1 MHEGSRRAAAC
12 RTPVEMMYQPTGT
25 LARVSEIPT
34 LTPEQL
40 QAWQHFQQMHEVLQS
55 RLGQLLQTRSNLSNA
70 DYTVL
75 VVLSEAPGRRC
86 RVYELG
92 RMIGWEKSRLHHQ
105 LSRMC
110 GRGLVTREPDPD
122 APRAMHAVLTDAGF
136 AAIAEAA
143 PEHGRDVQRLF
154 FDPLTDDQVA
164 HVAAI
169 AERVLEGLL
178 APECPTP
185 PPEASDRG

>member
-1 MHEGSRRAAAC
+1 
-12 RTPVEMMYQPTGT
+12 
-25 LARVSEIPT
+25 
-34 LTPEQL
+34 
-40 QAWQHFQQMHEVLQS
+40 
-55 RLGQLLQTRSNLSNA
+55 
-70 DYTVL
+70 
-75 VVLSEAPGRRC
+75 
-86 RVYELG
+86 
-92 RMIGWEKSRLHHQ
+92 
-105 LSRMC
+105 
-110 GRGLVTREPDPD
+110 
-122 APRAMHAVLTDAGF
+122 MHAVLTDAGF